1 MVSDV
6 VLRNVGL
13 QYQGTSEPLF
23 EAIDLILPAN
33 SWTCLLGRSG
43 CGKTSLLRMLAGLID
58 AEHLFSGEV
67 LDGNGNGFSDRVAY
81 MAQQDLLLPWLT
93 VLDNVCLQAR
103 VTGEKMGDSQRKR
116 GLQLLAQ
123 LGLAHCANQKP
134 EQLSGGMR
142 QRVALART
150 LMQDTPLVLMDE
162 PFSALDAVTRHRL
175 QAVAVEALK
184 DRIVLL
190 ITHDPQEALR
200 LGDHIWL
207 FENRKLVPVATPDSD
222 IPRAIDSTLGEYQ
235 RQLLNA
241 LQQAD
246 QHPHTSV
253 DAGDQHAIA

>member
-1 MVSDV
+1 MSDV
-6 VLRNVGL
+6 VLKQVGL
-13 QYQGTSEPLF
+13 HYESAAEPVF
-23 EAIDLILPAN
+23 ENLDLTLPAG

-58 AEHLFSGEV
+58 PEHQAFGDLLDADGEP
-67 LDGNGNGFSDRVAY
+67 LAGRVAY
-81 MAQQDLLLPWLT
+81 MAQQDLLFPWLT
-93 VLDNVCLQAR
+93 VLDNVCLKAR
-103 VTGEKMGDSQRKR
+103 VTGGKVSSVQRAR
-116 GLQLLAQ
+116 AIELLEQ
-123 LGLAHCANQKP
+123 LGIAHCAQQRP

-175 QAVAVEALK
+175 QAVAVEALAG
-184 DRIVLL
+184 RTVLL

-200 LGDHIWL
+200 LGNHVWL
-207 FENRKLVPVATPDSD
+207 FENRRLVSVDTPDSA
-222 IPRAIDSTLGEYQ
+222 IPRAVDSTLGDYQ

-246 QHPHTSV
+246 LHPHTSSESNRGV
-253 DAGDQHAIA
+253 A